1 MFPPPYNF
9 DAQNADVI
17 LRSPLEQ
24 GSDQFRDFRVH
35 KTILSIAS
43 IFFNDMF
50 SLPQPPQPAA
60 AGITLPIVE
69 VTESAE
75 IFEVFLRFIYPV
87 GPPAITSLQLVDDL
101 FQIADKY
108 LANGVQEKLKLLL
121 TSSRSFLRDDPI
133 WVYALACRANFDEG
147 AELAIPLTF
156 KMDPVRGIPLAHLQM
171 MTAEEYNRLLVA
183 HDARRSLLLSAVSG
197 TAHRPYPEKCSCGAW
212 FYTRAERKIKFAIW
226 ERPFLDRERFDS
238 CLPESASRESKC
250 GLQTCRV
257 SEQAISKYFTNIL
270 EEIERLG

>member
-1 MFPPPYNF
+1 MSTPPYSF
-9 DAQNADVI
+9 DAQDADVI

-24 GSDQFRDFRVH
+24 GSDKFRDFRVH

-60 AGITLPIVE
+60 TGVILPIVE
-69 VTESAE
+69 VTESADV
-75 IFEVFLRFIYPV
+75 FEVFLRLIYPV

-108 LANGVQEKLKLLL
+108 LANSVQEKLKLLL

-133 WVYALACRANFDEG
+133 WVYALACRANFDEE

-156 KMDPVRGIPLAHLQM
+156 KMDPVRDIHLTHLRM
-171 MTAEEYNRLLVA
+171 MTAEAYNRLLVA
-183 HDARRSLLLSAVSG
+183 HAARRTRLI
-197 TAHRPYPEKCSCGAW
+197 TAISQAKAPSYHPRGCSCGGW
-212 FYTRAERKIKFAIW
+212 FYTRVENKIHLAIW

-238 CLPESASRESKC
+238 CLPESAKC
-250 GLQTCRV
+250 GLETCRV

-270 EEIERLG
+270 EEIEKLG